1 MPQISRFY
9 GIEQSSK
16 IDYTLLCI
24 KDYALEGINYS
35 LLQD

>member
-9 GIEQSSK
+9 GIEHIQEFH
-16 IDYTLLCI
+16 LLSI
-24 KDYALEGINYS
+24 KDYALEGIYYS